1 MQHTLGRAAENACYA
16 RGECE
21 TGAFLNKSVKL
32 LNLIKNTTVAFG
44 TSISP
49 DGSSRNSAA
58 VAMGLSHANGT
69 ERR

>member
-1 MQHTLGRAAENACYA
+1 MLHTLGRAAENACYA
-16 RGECE
+16 RGERE

-32 LNLIKNTTVAFG
+32 LNLEEYKRPWLLGPIHLM
-44 TSISP
+44 
-49 DGSSRNSAA
+49 DLQENSAA